1 MDSLVVQTGGRG
13 GRIAELA
20 RSREGRLSVGR
31 GYGNDLVLTDQ
42 HVAPEQL
49 MFCQEGEQWL
59 MQVLDHANPVLLNN
73 KRVRND
79 QIAVSSGDKVTVGR
93 TRLSLYSDAHP
104 VEKTRKLVLSNWLAM
119 EGTSFILPV
128 IVLVGFCALDLVLSY
143 FEGSTTLEWE
153 EYAYGILFSS
163 VVIVGW
169 AGIWAITGSIV
180 RQQQHFGLQL
190 IVASIISL
198 SATLLSFV
206 AAYLAY
212 PFHSTTVTEIFE
224 WGFLFVILVALFQLN
239 LLIATNIRNTL
250 AVAFALTALVSGIA
264 FSFLHFGDEEDA
276 FYLPLPSSALVPPA
290 FQLSRASS
298 LDDYFS
304 RVARETIDSDGQ
316 N

>member
-1 MDSLVVQTGGRG
+1 MDSLVVQTGGRS
-13 GRIAELA
+13 GRMAELA
-20 RSREGRLSVGR
+20 RSKEGRLSVGR
-31 GYGNDLVLTDQ
+31 GYGNDLVLTDP

-49 MFCQEGEQWL
+49 VFCQEGEQWL
-59 MQVLDHANPVLLNN
+59 MQVLDYANPVLLNN
-73 KRVRND
+73 TRVRED
-79 QIAVSSGDKVTVGR
+79 HIAVSSGDKVTVGR
-93 TRLSLYSDAHP
+93 TRLSLYSDAHS
-104 VEKTRKLVLSNWLAM
+104 VEPTRKLVLSNWLAM

-128 IVLVGFCALDLVLSY
+128 IVLLGFCALDLVLSY
-143 FEGSTTLEWE
+143 FEGSTRLEWE
-153 EYAYGILFSS
+153 EYAYGVLFSG

-198 SATLLSFV
+198 SATLLSFI

-224 WGFLFVILVALFQLN
+224 WGFLFVILVVLFQLN

-250 AVAFALTALVSGIA
+250 AVAFALTALVSGVA
-264 FSFLHFGDEEDA
+264 FAFLYFGEEEDA

-290 FQLSRASS
+290 FQLSRESE

-304 RVARETIDSDGQ
+304 KVARESIDLDEQ

>member
-1 MDSLVVQTGGRG
+1 MDSLVVQTGGRSG
-13 GRIAELA
+13 GIAELT
-20 RSREGRLSVGR
+20 RSKEGRLSVGR

-49 MFCQEGEQWL
+49 IFCQEGEQWL
-59 MQVLDHANPVLLNN
+59 MQVLDHANPVLVNN
-73 KRVRND
+73 KRVRDD

-104 VEKTRKLVLSNWLAM
+104 VEKTRKLFLSNWLAM
-119 EGTSFILPV
+119 ESSSFILPV
-128 IVLVGFCALDLVLSY
+128 IVLLGFCTLDLVLSY

-163 VVIVGW
+163 VVIVSW

-198 SATLLSFV
+198 LATILSFI

-224 WGFLFVILVALFQLN
+224 WGFLFIILVALFQLN

-250 AVAFALTALVSGIA
+250 AVAFTLTALVSGVA
-264 FSFLHFGDEEDA
+264 FAFLYFGEEDDA
-276 FYLPLPSSALVPPA
+276 FYLPLPSTTLVPPA
-290 FQLSRASS
+290 FQLSRESE

-304 RVARETIDSDGQ
+304 RVARESTDLDEQ